1 MKVPLLIAYLV
12 LNLVVA
18 VSLHVH
24 TRQRTFEAPKPLE
37 VAVYFL
43 VMLVLG
49 MPIFVFSMLFHH
61 GPGVDD

>member
-1 MKVPLLIAYLV
+1 MRVPLLIAYLV

-24 TRQRTFEAPKPLE
+24 TRQRTFEAPKPIE
-37 VAVYFL
+37 VVIYFL

-49 MPIFVFSMLFHH
+49 IPIVAVSMLFDHRS
-61 GPGVDD
+61 GVDD